1 MQKHTQESKWQ
12 GFDKLLAAKKKWM
25 SEQQRE

>member
-1 MQKHTQESKWQ
+1 MQTYKKSKWQ
-12 GFDKLLAAKKKWM
+12 GFDKLLAGKKKWM